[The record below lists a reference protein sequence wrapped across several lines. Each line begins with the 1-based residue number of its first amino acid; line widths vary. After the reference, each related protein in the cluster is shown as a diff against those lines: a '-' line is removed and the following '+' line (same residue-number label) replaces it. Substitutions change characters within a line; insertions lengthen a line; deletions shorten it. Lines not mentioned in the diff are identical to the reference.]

1 MNSKQGHYEL
11 KVDLDKTLPLSE
23 YEKGLRDGREQ
34 GAKIKSYSEQG
45 VKKNL
50 TPQNSKQESL
60 DEIVKSSASTQV
72 GFDEFSR
79 ADYPKM
85 IDQLEA
91 LLAEEVRKV
100 KIEELELILN
110 GYGWGE
116 GEEAANFIIKDRIAE
131 LEKDK

>member
-1 MNSKQGHYEL
+1 MKDN
-11 KVDLDKTLPLSE
+11 T
-23 YEKGLRDGREQ
+23 LRDDIDELVTEASRYDMRSTDYDNITD
-34 GAKIKSYSEQG
+34 KI
-45 VKKNL
+45 L
-50 TPQNSKQESL
+50 T
-60 DEIVKSSASTQV
+60 
-72 GFDEFSR
+72 
-79 ADYPKM
+79 
-85 IDQLEA
+85 